1 MPRKSG
7 KIKYQ
12 KDLMNL
18 DEEESNLLKTRG
30 KREASK
36 GVQKLLSNI
45 KGGNDIISDEENE
58 EEEIEKSPKI
68 NNNLKKKTI
77 FNSVNSNNISFN
89 TLNSNSI
96 NNNNNNNNQLNE
108 KNNLYLLQLLKSIP
122 NNENIIIN
130 KLNLERKFNNRKM
143 KFEMSNDTFNLIN
156 HILIKYMKISIEK
169 LININR
175 IRNVNFNL
183 FSKSNNP
190 SYKIHTFNWDK
201 NPENQNLNFTPSKD
215 FSIILTN
222 NIKNKF
228 RLIEEYQELN
238 NKKIKLEGFA
248 IYKQKLEE
256 SAKEKGG
263 EPTIKII
270 PGPIPYKL
278 GPGRRTRKRV
288 SAIIKIMRN
297 NFVKTQKKEDLNKQK
312 SFTMNTLDTFLDNN
326 KSLSHSNLNKN
337 DDKSENS
344 HFDSSSKINDNSSV
358 NFQNDNIG
366 NNEISVNVFKSN
378 DIKKNAKLIGI
389 SKRKINLK
397 DFIFFLENEFNIPL
411 KMLLLQKA
419 MVKLTEIGN
428 MHSH

>member
-7 KIKYQ
+7 KIKSQ

-18 DEEESNLLKTRG
+18 DEEEHNLLKTRG

-58 EEEIEKSPKI
+58 EEEIEKSPI
-68 NNNLKKKTI
+68 LNNNLKKKTI
-77 FNSVNSNNISFN
+77 FNSTNSNNITFN
-89 TLNSNSI
+89 TTNSN
-96 NNNNNNNNQLNE
+96 NMNNNNNQQNE
-108 KNNLYLLQLLKSIP
+108 KKKILELLKSIP

-143 KFEMSNDTFNLIN
+143 KLEMPNETFTLIN
-156 HILIKYMKISIEK
+156 HLLIKYMKISIEK

-183 FSKSNNP
+183 FSKSNTP
-190 SYKIHTFNWDK
+190 TYKIHTFNWDK

-270 PGPIPYKL
+270 PGPIPIKL

-326 KSLSHSNLNKN
+326 KSMSHSHLNKV
-337 DDKSENS
+337 DDKNDIS
-344 HFDSSSKINDNSSV
+344 HFDSVSKISDNNNSY
-358 NFQNDNIG
+358 NYQNDNIG

-378 DIKKNAKLIGI
+378 DIKKNAKLIGT

>member
-1 MPRKSG
+1 MPRKS
-7 KIKYQ
+7 KVKNQ
-12 KDLMNL
+12 KDIVLL
-18 DEEESNLLKTRG
+18 EEEENLLKTRG

-58 EEEIEKSPKI
+58 EEEMEKSPESNSHNRKKNIFHSVISNVPFNTSVI
-68 NNNLKKKTI
+68 NNL
-77 FNSVNSNNISFN
+77 
-89 TLNSNSI
+89 
-96 NNNNNNNNQLNE
+96 NNNQQEKKSIYIWQILN
-108 KNNLYLLQLLKSIP
+108 SIP

-130 KLNLERKFNNRKM
+130 KLNIERKFNNKEM
-143 KFEMSNDTFNLIN
+143 KFDLKNDTYNLIN
-156 HILIKYMKISIEK
+156 HYLIIYLKKSIEK

-183 FSKSNNP
+183 FSKNSIP
-190 SYKIHTFNWDK
+190 SYKIQTYNWDK
-201 NPENQNLNFTPSKD
+201 NPENQGVTFSQAKNFN
-215 FSIILTN
+215 IIFTN
-222 NIKNKF
+222 NIKKKF
-228 RLIEEYQELN
+228 EMIEEYQELN
-238 NKKIKLEGFA
+238 NKKIKLEGFS

-270 PGPIPYKL
+270 PGPIPIKL

-288 SAIIKIMRN
+288 SAIIKTMRN
-297 NFVKTQKKEDLNKQK
+297 NFVKSQKKEDLNKQK

-344 HFDSSSKINDNSSV
+344 HFDSSSKINDNNSV

>member
-1 MPRKSG
+1 MPRKS
-7 KIKYQ
+7 KIKNQ
-12 KDLMNL
+12 KDIVLL
-18 DEEESNLLKTRG
+18 EEEENLLKTRG

-58 EEEIEKSPKI
+58 EEEMEKSPESNSHNRKKNIFHSVISNVPFNTSVI
-68 NNNLKKKTI
+68 NNL
-77 FNSVNSNNISFN
+77 
-89 TLNSNSI
+89 
-96 NNNNNNNNQLNE
+96 NNNQQEKKSIYIWQILN
-108 KNNLYLLQLLKSIP
+108 SIP

-130 KLNLERKFNNRKM
+130 KLNIERKFNNRNM
-143 KFEMSNDTFNLIN
+143 KFDLKNDTYNLIN
-156 HILIKYMKISIEK
+156 HYLIIYLKKSIEK

-183 FSKSNNP
+183 FSKNSIP
-190 SYKIHTFNWDK
+190 SYKIQTYNWDK
-201 NPENQNLNFTPSKD
+201 NQENQNITFSQAKNFN
-215 FSIILTN
+215 IIFTN
-222 NIKNKF
+222 NIKKKF
-228 RLIEEYQELN
+228 EMIEEYQELN
-238 NKKIKLEGFA
+238 NKKIKLEGFS

-270 PGPIPYKL
+270 PGPIPIKL

-288 SAIIKIMRN
+288 SAIIKTMRN
-297 NFVKTQKKEDLNKQK
+297 NFVKSQKKEDLNKQK
-312 SFTMNTLDTFLDNN
+312 SFTMNTLDTILYNN
-326 KSLSHSNLNKN
+326 RSFSNSNLNKN

-344 HFDSSSKINDNSSV
+344 HFDSSSKINDNNSV

>member
-1 MPRKSG
+1 M
-7 KIKYQ
+7 
-12 KDLMNL
+12 
-18 DEEESNLLKTRG
+18 
-30 KREASK
+30 
-36 GVQKLLSNI
+36 
-45 KGGNDIISDEENE
+45 
-58 EEEIEKSPKI
+58 
-68 NNNLKKKTI
+68 
-77 FNSVNSNNISFN
+77 
-89 TLNSNSI
+89 
-96 NNNNNNNNQLNE
+96 NNNNNQQNE
-108 KNNLYLLQLLKSIP
+108 KKKILELLKSIP

-143 KFEMSNDTFNLIN
+143 KFEMPNETFTLIN
-156 HILIKYMKISIEK
+156 HILIKYMKLSIEK

-183 FSKSNNP
+183 FSKSNTP
-190 SYKIHTFNWDK
+190 TYKIHTFNWDK

-238 NKKIKLEGFA
+238 NKKIKLEGFS

-270 PGPIPYKL
+270 PGPIPIKL

-288 SAIIKIMRN
+288 SAIIKTMRN
-297 NFVKTQKKEDLNKQK
+297 NFVKSQKKEDLNKQK
-312 SFTMNTLDTFLDNN
+312 SFTMNTLDTFLDNK
-326 KSLSHSNLNKN
+326 KSLSNSHINKIDDKN
-337 DDKSENS
+337 DIS
-344 HFDSSSKINDNSSV
+344 HFDNISKISENNSY
-358 NFQNDNIG
+358 NYQNDNIG

-378 DIKKNAKLIGI
+378 DIKKNAKLIGT
-389 SKRKINLK
+389 SRKKINLK
-397 DFIFFLENEFNIPL
+397 DFIFFLENELNVPL

-419 MVKLTEIGN
+419 MVKLAEIGN
-428 MHSH
+428 KNSH